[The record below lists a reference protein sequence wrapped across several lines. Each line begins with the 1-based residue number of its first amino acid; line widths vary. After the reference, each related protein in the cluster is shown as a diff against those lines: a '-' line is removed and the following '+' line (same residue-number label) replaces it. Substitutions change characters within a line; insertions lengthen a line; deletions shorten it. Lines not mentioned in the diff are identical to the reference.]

1 MEETKSI
8 DRDDLVLGLFLDS
21 MTTNFPNQVGIDEQ
35 VEDIL
40 KEDNKQK
47 MATSIL
53 TFLPQEQCVLPYQR
67 PAQSY
72 QNSKQKQI
80 SKGNKDQERRRPCYD
95 PIPVSYAHVLPIL
108 VKVGAIMPKQI
119 EPAKFPYSHKH
130 DPHATCGYHAG
141 YVGHS
146 TETCHVLKAR
156 VQELI
161 DQKLLSFTPAI
172 AEVPVEK
179 RARLGFLRFFDRKL
193 ELPSKVSLGDF
204 WKFLDRL
211 PLKCKSKGVFENEWS

>member
-1 MEETKSI
+1 MEEIKSI
-8 DRDDLVLGLFLDS
+8 DRTDMVLGLFLDS
-21 MTTNFPNQVGIDEQ
+21 MTINLPNQVVIDEQ

-47 MATSIL
+47 VAAG
-53 TFLPQEQCVLPYQR
+53 FPPPLPQEKYVLPHQR
-67 PAQSY
+67 PAQNH
-72 QNSKQKQI
+72 QKLKQKKI
-80 SKGNKDQERRRPCYD
+80 RKGNKDQEGRRPCYD
-95 PIPVSYAHVLPIL
+95 PILVNYAHLLPIL
-108 VKVGAIMPKQI
+108 VNAGAIVPKQI
-119 EPAKFPYSHKH
+119 EPMRAPYSHKH

-146 TETCHVLKAR
+146 TEACHVLKAR

-179 RARLGFLRFFDRKL
+179 SRPHPDQATTLDINLQ
-193 ELPSKVSLGDF
+193 SKHEQIRPVRHEKQGT
-204 WKFLDRL
+204 
-211 PLKCKSKGVFENEWS
+211 PNPAANM

>member
-8 DRDDLVLGLFLDS
+8 DRVDLVLGLFLDR
-21 MTTNFPNQVGIDEQ
+21 MTTNFPNQVVINEKAK
-35 VEDIL
+35 DIL

-47 MATSIL
+47 VAAG
-53 TFLPQEQCVLPYQR
+53 FPPPLPQEQCVLPHQR

-80 SKGNKDQERRRPCYD
+80 SKGNKDQEGRRPRYD
-95 PIPVSYAHVLPIL
+95 PIPVSYAHLLPIL
-108 VKVGAIMPKQI
+108 VEFGKIVPKQT

-130 DPHATCGYHAG
+130 DPHAMSGYHDG

-146 TETCHVLKAR
+146 TDTCHVLKAR
-156 VQELI
+156 VQEHI

-179 RARLGFLRFFDRKL
+179 RPVYG
-193 ELPSKVSLGDF
+193 E
-204 WKFLDRL
+204 
-211 PLKCKSKGVFENEWS
+211 GVGADADDADDDDVDDEATGSEAGSEEES

>member
-8 DRDDLVLGLFLDS
+8 DITDMVLRLFMDS
-21 MTTNFPNQVGIDEQ
+21 MTTNFPNQVVIDEQ

-47 MATSIL
+47 VAVG
-53 TFLPQEQCVLPYQR
+53 FPPPLPQEYCVLPHQR
-67 PAQSY
+67 PAQ
-72 QNSKQKQI
+72 NHRKLKQKQI
-80 SKGNKDQERRRPCYD
+80 SKGNKDQEGRHPRYD
-95 PIPVSYAHVLPIL
+95 PILVSYAHLLPIL
-108 VKVGAIMPKQI
+108 VKAEAIVPKQI

-130 DPHATCGYHAG
+130 DPHATRGYHVG

-146 TETCHVLKAR
+146 TETCHVLKSR

-172 AEVPVEK
+172 AEVSVEK
-179 RARLGFLRFFDRKL
+179 SEDCSDSVASSEEYLG
-193 ELPSKVSLGDF
+193 
-204 WKFLDRL
+204 
-211 PLKCKSKGVFENEWS
+211 